1 MQAVLP
7 RLAGGSISAE
17 VVADAAAA
25 SIFAVVCVLSESD
38 GWKSDREEVTLGVP

>member
-25 SIFAVVCVLSESD
+25 SIFAVACVLFAAGAWEA
-38 GWKSDREEVTLGVP
+38 